1 MKLIATQIS
10 RIHPPTIAI
19 PTGVGDM
26 GSKTASAKRES
37 KPSNQDSARIVADG
51 PTSAAH
57 DWLLNNSIEIG
68 FLEILLR
75 NGSIPICSVQDGHKH
90 LPVLSM
96 MT

>member
-51 PTSAAH
+51 PTSGAH
-57 DWLLNNSIEIG
+57 DWLLNNSIEIS
-68 FLEILLR
+68 F
-75 NGSIPICSVQDGHKH
+75 NGRRWNPPPRHPSTLFFAS
-90 LPVLSM
+90 
-96 MT
+96 